1 MNIFDFYLEKILKII
16 TLASK
21 NKIIE
26 IPVNLN
32 GINVDIP
39 PAKFSSDISTN
50 VAMVLAKLNN
60 KSPIEIANILLK
72 LIKNNK
78 GKKIVKKLYGLIY
91 KNPYKFLSKHQLKK
105 NKTRAIADFI
115 SGMTDRYA
123 INLYN
128 SKK

>member
-39 PAKFSSDISTN
+39 PAKFNSDISTN

-60 KSPIEIANILLK
+60 KSPIE
-72 LIKNNK
+72 
-78 GKKIVKKLYGLIY
+78 
-91 KNPYKFLSKHQLKK
+91 
-105 NKTRAIADFI
+105 FI
-115 SGMTDRYA
+115 ITT
-123 INLYN
+123 
-128 SKK
+128 